1 MAQRYAPFTITYTFT
16 GKKSNDEIRDIY
28 HEFYVRA
35 ISQNLNS
42 SNLSDIE
49 KKEIIDRLI
58 NYHLQTSPE
67 K

>member
-1 MAQRYAPFTITYTFT
+1 MAQRYAPFTIKFSYT
-16 GKKSNDEIRDIY
+16 GKKTKGEIRDIY

-35 ISQNLNS
+35 ISQNLND

-49 KKEIIDRLI
+49 KKEMIDRLI
-58 NYHLQTSPE
+58 IHHSQTSPE